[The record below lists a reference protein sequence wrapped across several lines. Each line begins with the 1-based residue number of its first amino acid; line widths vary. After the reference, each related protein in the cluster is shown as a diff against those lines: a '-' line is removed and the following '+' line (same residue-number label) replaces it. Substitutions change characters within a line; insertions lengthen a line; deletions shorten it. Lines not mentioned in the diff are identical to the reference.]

1 MTADKA
7 FEENKEFVARLMAVQ
22 AYYQMIHNK
31 KPMRTVVEE
40 YLNRGLETEDGT
52 QFAVKPNG
60 GLLKKILFNLDER
73 LPEISEI
80 LKSYSKDR
88 PLESLLKSV
97 LLCGIC
103 ELLIHTETDAPI
115 IVNDYLN
122 VTHEFYDQK
131 QVSFVNGV
139 LDAVA
144 KVVRDDISTQSNAG
158 G

>member
-1 MTADKA
+1 M
-7 FEENKEFVARLMAVQ
+7 
-22 AYYQMIHNK
+22 
-31 KPMRTVVEE
+31 
-40 YLNRGLETEDGT
+40 
-52 QFAVKPNG
+52 
-60 GLLKKILFNLDER
+60 
-73 LPEISEI
+73 
-80 LKSYSKDR
+80 
-88 PLESLLKSV
+88 LKSV

-144 KVVRDDISTQSNAG
+144 KLVRDDIAAQSNASG
-158 G
+158 